1 MYLKIKFI
9 LIHKM
14 KISEQDKTYHRE
26 LVWNNALNLL
36 IDFDKKKFENTEYI
50 LRNQT
55 KFINNINVNG
65 KNKYKS
71 VEILNT
77 YLKSKDKNLA
87 EQVFWNTIKNKIK

>member
-14 KISEQDKTYHRE
+14 KISEQDKTYNRE
-26 LVWNNALNLL
+26 LVWNNAINLL
-36 IDFDKKKFENTEYI
+36 INFDKNNFENTEYI
-50 LRNQT
+50 LRNQK

>member
-1 MYLKIKFI
+1 
-9 LIHKM
+9 M
-14 KISEQDKTYHRE
+14 KISEQDKTYNRE
-26 LVWNNALNLL
+26 LVWNNAINLL
-36 IDFDKKKFENTEYI
+36 INFDKNNFENTEYI
-50 LRNQT
+50 LRNQK

>member
-14 KISEQDKTYHRE
+14 KISEQYKTYHRE

>member
-1 MYLKIKFI
+1 
-9 LIHKM
+9 M

-50 LRNQT
+50 LRNQK

-71 VEILNT
+71 VNILNT

>member
-1 MYLKIKFI
+1 
-9 LIHKM
+9 M

-50 LRNQT
+50 LRNQK
-55 KFINNINVNG
+55 KFINNINVNS

-71 VEILNT
+71 VNILNT

-87 EQVFWNTIKNKIK
+87 EQVFWNTIKNKIKYI